1 MPLPER
7 HPEEKQENSYFIV
20 QGVFCYEAYKAQ
32 KKFRT

>member
-1 MPLPER
+1 MRKKKKPE
-7 HPEEKQENSYFIV
+7 NGYIIV